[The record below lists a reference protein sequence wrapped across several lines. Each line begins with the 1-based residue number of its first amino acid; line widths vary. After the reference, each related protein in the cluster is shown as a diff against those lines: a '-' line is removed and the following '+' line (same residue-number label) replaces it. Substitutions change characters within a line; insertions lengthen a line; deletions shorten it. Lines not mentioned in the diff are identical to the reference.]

1 METPTSSHIPRPALV
16 QLGQIQ
22 VDGGTGG
29 TSTVRLDSLIRMIR
43 MIPLSVVLVCFNG
56 GINEYWKIME
66 NL

>member
-29 TSTVRLDSLIRMIR
+29 TSTVRLDSLIRMI
-43 MIPLSVVLVCFNG
+43 PLSVVLVCFNG